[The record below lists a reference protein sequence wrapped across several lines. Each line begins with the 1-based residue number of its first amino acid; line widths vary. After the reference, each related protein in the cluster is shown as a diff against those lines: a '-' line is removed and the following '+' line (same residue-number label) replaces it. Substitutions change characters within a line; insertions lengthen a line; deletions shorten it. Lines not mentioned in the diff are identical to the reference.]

1 MTNKTPLEEKLIAE
15 IANDGAI
22 SVETLMG
29 RCLGDPLHGYYM
41 GKDPFGRGGDFITA
55 PEVSQ
60 MFGEAIGVWLAT
72 AWQMMGSPKKINLIE
87 LGPGRGTLM
96 ADMLRAV
103 NVLPEFAEAIEV
115 HMVDMSPALRKI
127 QGETL
132 KGVPLDVHWHQRFEQ
147 VPAGPCLLVA
157 NEFFDALAMRQIV
170 RADDGWHERMV
181 ELDDSGE
188 LAFGV
193 AEKLLANSE
202 VPGWAKDA
210 EVGAI
215 AEISPQR
222 QSVAEQIGSHIA
234 KHGGAALIIDY
245 GHALSFAGDTFQAV
259 YKHKFVD
266 CLHRPGQSDL
276 TSHVDF
282 EELAQGFEA
291 GGAVVHGPRTQQA
304 FLIAMGLRERQ
315 AVLKKKAPARA
326 RIMLS
331 RQADRLVSDK
341 QMGHLFK
348 VIAVTDVSLGTPH
361 PFGPT
366 SGGPISGE
374 PISGGGTSA

>member
-1 MTNKTPLEEKLIAE
+1 MTNKTPLQEKLIAE
-15 IANDGAI
+15 ITDDGPI
-22 SVETLMG
+22 SVEKFMN
-29 RCLGDPLHGYYM
+29 RCLGDPLNGYYM

-55 PEVSQ
+55 PEISQ

-72 AWQMMGSPKKINLIE
+72 AWQMMGSPKKVNLVE

-96 ADMLRAV
+96 ADMLRAA
-103 NVLPEFAEAIEV
+103 NVLPEFSEAIEV

-132 KGVPLDVHWHQRFEQ
+132 KGVPVDVHWHQRFEQ

-157 NEFFDALAMRQIV
+157 NEFFDALAVRQIV

-181 ELDDSGE
+181 GLDEAGE
-188 LAFGV
+188 LSLMLAD
-193 AEKLLANSE
+193 KTLANAQ

-222 QSVAEQIGSHIA
+222 QAVAELIGSHIA
-234 KHGGAALIIDY
+234 KHGGAGLIIDY

-259 YKHKFVD
+259 YRHKFVD
-266 CLHRPGQSDL
+266 VLHRPGQSDL

-282 EELAQGFEA
+282 QELAQGFEE
-291 GGAVVHGPRTQQA
+291 GGAVVHNPRTQQA
-304 FLIAMGLRERQ
+304 FLIAMGLRERE
-315 AVLKKKAPARA
+315 AVLKKKAPART

-331 RQADRLVSDK
+331 KQANRLVSDK
-341 QMGHLFK
+341 EMGHLFK

-361 PFGPT
+361 PFGQAE
-366 SGGPISGE
+366 SGGEG
-374 PISGGGTSA
+374 